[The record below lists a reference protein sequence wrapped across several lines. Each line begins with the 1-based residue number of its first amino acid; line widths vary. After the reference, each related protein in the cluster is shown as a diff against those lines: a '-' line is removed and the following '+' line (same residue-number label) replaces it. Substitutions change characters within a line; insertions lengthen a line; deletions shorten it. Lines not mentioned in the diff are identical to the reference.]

1 MQPIVPVQPGQSTP
15 LLAQPPVRHPLLR
28 GWLPVGMGWA
38 GLPLAV
44 LLVLLAWQSLV
55 MMAGYQPYT
64 LPSPLLVAQRFGT
77 AASSGVLL
85 HHTLSTLAAAL
96 GGFALALVVGLVLGY
111 LLFQLDWLERSVAP
125 LLATTQAIPIV
136 AVAPLIILWFGTGV
150 QAKVLVAAL
159 ITFFPILMSTLVAL
173 RQIPREL
180 REMALISGASRW
192 QMLCYVEF
200 PLALPVLF
208 GGLRSGLALAT
219 TGAVV
224 GEFVS
229 GRDGLGALIN
239 IARGLFDT
247 PLMFVAILTLA
258 GLTLAFYVLLNQ
270 VERMVIRWSD

>member
-1 MQPIVPVQPGQSTP
+1 MQQIVPAQHSNP
-15 LLAQPPVRHPLLR
+15 AQPAAQASAQRGR
-28 GWLPVGMGWA
+28 GWLPSGLGWA
-38 GLPLAV
+38 GLPVAV
-44 LLVLLAWQSLV
+44 LLLLLAWQALV
-55 MMAGYQPYT
+55 VAGGYQPYT
-64 LPSPLLVAQRFGT
+64 LPSPLLVVQRF
-77 AASSGVLL
+77 AAAVGSGVLL
-85 HHTLSTLAAAL
+85 HHTLTTLSAAL
-96 GGFALALVVGLVLGY
+96 GGFALALVVGTLLGY
-111 LLFQLDWLERSVAP
+111 LLFQVRWLERALAP
-125 LLATTQAIPIV
+125 LLATTQAVPIV

-192 QMLCYVEF
+192 QMLRYVEF
-200 PLALPVLF
+200 PLSLPVMF
-208 GGLRSGLALAT
+208 GGIRSGLALAT

-247 PLMFVAILTLA
+247 PLMFAAIFTLA
-258 GLTLAFYVLLNQ
+258 GITLGLYMLVG
-270 VERMVIRWSD
+270 VIERAVIHWSD